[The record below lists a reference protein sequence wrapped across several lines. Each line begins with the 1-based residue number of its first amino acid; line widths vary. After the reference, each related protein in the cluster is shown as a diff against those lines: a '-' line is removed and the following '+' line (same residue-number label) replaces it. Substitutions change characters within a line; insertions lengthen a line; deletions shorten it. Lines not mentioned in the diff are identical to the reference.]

1 MHTKVQSL
9 RDEVHLCVISEQ
21 VSLCEEPNPNRIR
34 MSFYCQ
40 VCLHVFI
47 LMTEA
52 FTVQQNDK
60 DKDEWRGHWTSPAD
74 HMLKHW
80 PSSKHICYSPHW
92 DCIRLTSNEII
103 ALTGKISDSN

>member
-9 RDEVHLCVISEQ
+9 RDEVHLSVISEQ

-47 LMTEA
+47 FMTDA

-74 HMLKHW
+74 HMLKSLAELQTHLLQ
-80 PSSKHICYSPHW
+80 PSLGLHSANEQWNH
-92 DCIRLTSNEII
+92 CINRQ
-103 ALTGKISDSN
+103 DFRQ